1 MKLTRHNGR
10 IGQKGVYNP
19 KHNDRRF
26 DLENSSHI
34 DTDRAQQNIFWDCYR
49 GYTTMQNRESSDEY
63 DATFEEIERA
73 YYTEHYANF
82 VSGQNARNEKTRH
95 TERNR
100 SIEQILKNDK
110 TCPEETVFQIGTM
123 EQAVQPEILLSV
135 VYEFTR
141 QFEERFGKHVHILD
155 WALHLDE
162 STPHI
167 HERHVFDCEN
177 RYGEVCPQQ
186 EKALEKLEIPL
197 PDPDKPKGKT
207 NNRKMTFAAICRTML
222 FDISREYGLHLDQK
236 PEYGGRAYLEKQD
249 FLLLK
254 QKEKLIKQEAEI
266 SQNTGH
272 LDNQIQKI
280 TEVETLIDA
289 VSSAAYDK
297 AVEVVADTVRA
308 ETQKADIA
316 EIERYQ
322 KWITSP
328 ERKLPKNIR
337 EAVGECL
344 GVVQKKLM
352 NAAKK
357 IAVTVR
363 KALLTPEA
371 HNVGKAQVKE
381 KTRESITSILQRMKI
396 VADQANHDRLNRK
409 SVVHAKSEDDR

>member
-1 MKLTRHNGR
+1 
-10 IGQKGVYNP
+10 
-19 KHNDRRF
+19 
-26 DLENSSHI
+26 
-34 DTDRAQQNIFWDCYR
+34 
-49 GYTTMQNRESSDEY
+49 MQNRESSDEY

-73 YYTEHYANF
+73 YYTEHYTNF

-141 QFEERFGKHVHILD
+141 QFEERFGNHVHILD

-207 NNRKMTFAAICRTML
+207 NNRKMTFDAICRTML
-222 FDISREYGLHLDQK
+222 FEISREYGLHLDQE
-236 PEYGGRAYLEKQD
+236 PEYGGRTYLEKQD
-249 FLLLK
+249 FILLK
-254 QKEKLIKQEAEI
+254 QKEKLIKQEAKI

-272 LDNQIQKI
+272 LDNQMQRI
-280 TEVETLIDA
+280 TEVETLIDE

-328 ERKLPKNIR
+328 ERKIPQNIR

-352 NAAKK
+352 NAAQK

-363 KALLTPEA
+363 KALLAPEA
-371 HNVGKAQVKE
+371 HNEGKAQVKE

-396 VADQANHDRLNRK
+396 VVDQANHDRQNRK
-409 SVVHAKSEDDR
+409 SVVHAKGEDDR

>member
-1 MKLTRHNGR
+1 
-10 IGQKGVYNP
+10 
-19 KHNDRRF
+19 
-26 DLENSSHI
+26 
-34 DTDRAQQNIFWDCYR
+34 
-49 GYTTMQNRESSDEY
+49 MQNRESSDEY

-82 VSGQNARNEKTRH
+82 ISGQNARNEKTRH

-207 NNRKMTFAAICRTML
+207 NNRKMSFDAICRTML
-222 FDISREYGLHLDQK
+222 FDISREYGLHLDQE
-236 PEYGGRAYLEKQD
+236 PEYGGRVYLEKQD
-249 FLLLK
+249 FILHK
-254 QKEKLIKQEAEI
+254 QMETLIKQEAEI
-266 SQNTGH
+266 SRNTGH

-280 TEVETLIDA
+280 TEVETLIDE

-297 AVEVVADTVRA
+297 AVEVVADTVRV

-328 ERKLPKNIR
+328 ERKIPKNIR

-352 NAAKK
+352 NAAQK

-371 HNVGKAQVKE
+371 HNVGRAHAKE

-409 SVVHAKSEDDR
+409 SVVHAKGEDDR